1 MTDTVLSLLSD
12 FGPLILFFATLASC
26 FGIPIPATLTML
38 GAGALSASSD
48 LSITL
53 VVMAALLGALVGD
66 QLGYWLGRAGSGLVE
81 ARLVSSPGRAALL
94 ERARSFT
101 CRWGSLGVFLSRW
114 LVSPLGPWINLT
126 GGAAGMSWGNFTLWG
141 GLGEIVWVAIYL
153 GLGFF
158 FSTSLT
164 ALAAFLADAV
174 WFLAGATITA
184 GLGYALFRISRKRH
198 SRAGAENAT

>member
-1 MTDTVLSLLSD
+1 MTDTLMSLLSD

-26 FGIPIPATLTML
+26 FGLPIPATLTML
-38 GAGALSASSD
+38 GAGALSASAD
-48 LSITL
+48 LSIIL
-53 VVMAALLGALVGD
+53 AIAASLLGALIGD
-66 QLGYWLGRAGSGLVE
+66 QLGYWLGRTSSGIVE
-81 ARLVSSPGRAALL
+81 ARFVSSPGRAALL

-126 GGAAGMSWGNFTLWG
+126 GGAAGMSWSSFTLWG
-141 GLGEIVWVAIYL
+141 TLGEIVWVAIYL

-174 WFLAGATITA
+174 WFLAGATMTA
-184 GLGYALFRISRKRH
+184 GLGYALIWMLRKRH
-198 SRAGAENAT
+198 SQVGAQNAT

>member
-1 MTDTVLSLLSD
+1 MTDTLLSLLSD
-12 FGPLILFFATLASC
+12 FGPLILFFATLGSC
-26 FGIPIPATLTML
+26 FGLPIPATLTML

-53 VVMAALLGALVGD
+53 VITASLLGALVGD
-66 QLGYWLGRAGSGLVE
+66 QLGYWLGRAGRGIVE
-81 ARLVSSPGRAALL
+81 ARFMSSPGRAALV
-94 ERARSFT
+94 ERARGFT
-101 CRWGSLGVFLSRW
+101 CRWGGLGIFLSRW

-126 GGAAGMSWGNFTLWG
+126 GGAARMSWGSFTLWG
-141 GLGEIVWVAIYL
+141 TLGEIVWVAIYL

-184 GLGYALFRISRKRH
+184 ALGYALFRILRRRH
-198 SRAGAENAT
+198 SQVGAQNVT